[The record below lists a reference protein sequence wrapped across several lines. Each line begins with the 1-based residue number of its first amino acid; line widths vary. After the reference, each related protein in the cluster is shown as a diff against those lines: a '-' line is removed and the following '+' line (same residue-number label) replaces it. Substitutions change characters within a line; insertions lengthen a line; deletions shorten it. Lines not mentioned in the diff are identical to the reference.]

1 MLHQYRC
8 PDTSS
13 CDSTFI
19 SIDGSQPDNFALFSR
34 LLLDAAV
41 NKSKIGYRSRKLQPV
56 FSTLWTPC
64 VANNMVSELKFGN
77 RDGTRSCRTKI
88 KLVLSNSSMKPKLN
102 STLLF
107 HFATKIAVT
116 FPSNTSPINSSVSLT
131 LCWKIIGSLLSFSR
145 VLVFLVPSYSF

>member
-8 PDTSS
+8 PDPSS

-41 NKSKIGYRSRKLQPV
+41 IKSKIGYRSRKLQPV
-56 FSTLWTPC
+56 FSSLWTPC
-64 VANNMVSELKFGN
+64 VANNMVSELRFGN
-77 RDGTRSCRTKI
+77 RDGIKSCRTKI

-107 HFATKIAVT
+107 HFATEVAVT
-116 FPSNTSPINSSVSLT
+116 FPSNTSPN
-131 LCWKIIGSLLSFSR
+131 
-145 VLVFLVPSYSF
+145 LVVD